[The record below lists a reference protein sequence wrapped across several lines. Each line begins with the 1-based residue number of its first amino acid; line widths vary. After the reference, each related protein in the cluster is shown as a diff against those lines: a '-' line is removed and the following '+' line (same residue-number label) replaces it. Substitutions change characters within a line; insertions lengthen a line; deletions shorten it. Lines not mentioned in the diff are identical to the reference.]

1 MACSREMDTPLM
13 LYTELHCKTNYS
25 FLQGASHPDELIQR
39 AQQLG
44 YTSLAITDRNS
55 LAALSVPTP
64 QPVTWSSA

>member
-1 MACSREMDTPLM
+1 M

-25 FLQGASHPDELIQR
+25 FLQGASHPDELIQQ

-55 LAALSVPTP
+55 L
-64 QPVTWSSA
+64 